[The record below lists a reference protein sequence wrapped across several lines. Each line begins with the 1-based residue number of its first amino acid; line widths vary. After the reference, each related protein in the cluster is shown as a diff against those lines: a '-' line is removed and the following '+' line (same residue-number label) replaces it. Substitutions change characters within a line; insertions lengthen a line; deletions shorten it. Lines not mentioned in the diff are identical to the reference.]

1 VSSDEREDWRRQ
13 AAIAAFDQTWELIDQ
28 PVRSTQDEA
37 AMVLA
42 AGASRYLW
50 DGIGGEEQLAIG
62 DWQVAH
68 VASLL
73 GDGDP
78 ALRFAASA
86 LARVE
91 ANGWTDWRLAS
102 ALEGMARA
110 NAARGDRATRDEF
123 AARCR
128 AVLATV
134 EDTDERD
141 VITGQLATV
150 PGLF

>member
-50 DGIGGEEQLAIG
+50 DGIGGEKQLAIG

-68 VASLL
+68 GASLL

-86 LARVE
+86 FGPSRGQRV
-91 ANGWTDWRLAS
+91 DRLA
-102 ALEGMARA
+102 LGVG
-110 NAARGDRATRDEF
+110 ARGYGPG
-123 AARCR
+123 
-128 AVLATV
+128 
-134 EDTDERD
+134 ERS
-141 VITGQLATV
+141 
-150 PGLF
+150 PW